1 MININVNHS
10 TDRMEKDMKNSYRAF
25 PALVIVALT
34 TMFAA
39 LRAQAA
45 ATQTVWTFDSNETIA
60 VPVGAS
66 QGSSVRA
73 VSTPGK
79 FSMGWLSGSPLF
91 GAGSG
96 LWDLGRQG
104 TITVENMT
112 ALVGQSTVARSFKV
126 RVVQWVDSGI
136 YTVPAQVTI
145 AGAVLISRSDFR
157 LGPVQEGAAGATGW
171 IVEETQWRVPS
182 GVAMGS
188 LKLTS
193 AYDGSIIDS
202 LVIEA
207 APPAPVDLVLSI
219 GSSAAD
225 PGSIE
230 LSWPESMGSATIE
243 SFNPGV
249 STQWAPLAAAPS
261 VVDGRY
267 RVTVQAG
274 DAAQL
279 FRLRR

>member
-1 MININVNHS
+1 
-10 TDRMEKDMKNSYRAF
+10 MKN
-25 PALVIVALT
+25 
-34 TMFAA
+34 MFTASMAA
-39 LRAQAA
+39 LIAAITTILTAARAQAA
-45 ATQTVWTFDSNETIA
+45 ATQTVWTFDSNATVT
-60 VPVGAS
+60 VPVGGP
-66 QGSSVRA
+66 QGSSVQA
-73 VSTPGK
+73 VSAPGK
-79 FSMGWLSGSPLF
+79 FSMGWLSGSTLF
-91 GAGSG
+91 GAGAG

-112 ALVGQSTVARSFKV
+112 ALLGDSTVSRAFKV

-145 AGAVLISRSDFR
+145 AGALLITRSDAR
-157 LGPVQEGAAGATGW
+157 LGPVTGGAAGATGW

-182 GVAMGS
+182 GVAIGS
-188 LKLTS
+188 LKVTS

-202 LVIEA
+202 LVVEA
-207 APPAPVDLVLSI
+207 AQPTPVDLVLSI
-219 GSSAAD
+219 QSATND

-230 LSWPESMGSATIE
+230 LSWPESAGSATIE
-243 SFNPGV
+243 SFNPAV
-249 STQWAPLAAAPS
+249 STDWSPLVTTPS
-261 VVDGRY
+261 NAGGRY